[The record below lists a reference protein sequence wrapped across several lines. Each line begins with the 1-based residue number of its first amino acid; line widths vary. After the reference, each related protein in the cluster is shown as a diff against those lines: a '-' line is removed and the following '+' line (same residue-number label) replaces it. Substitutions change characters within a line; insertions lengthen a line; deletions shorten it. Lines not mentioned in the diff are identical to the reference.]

1 MPRPALRLAVE
12 LDGDGAHPAAWRRAA
27 HTPGELLSPRRLARA
42 AAAAENAGFTLVTL
56 DDSILPP
63 ASAAGPAGR
72 IGAVERAA
80 FVAAST
86 SVVGVAPVVATTYA
100 EPFHVSS
107 QLSSLDHVSVGRA
120 GWVVDAEEDPEASRA
135 WGRPLVEGAEA
146 LAREARDGVRVV
158 RDLWDSWEDDAVIR
172 SVATSRYLDRER
184 LHAIDFTGETYSVK
198 GPSIVPRPPQ
208 GRPVVLARPGLVP
221 AELTDVALVGGTTA
235 AETGAAGAAAKAAG
249 VPLAFAEIEV
259 ALDTARETAR
269 ERIADLERYAP
280 WEERPDRLRY
290 TGSAEG
296 LVALLAELAAHVDG
310 VRLFPLVLDEDLAVL
325 SRLVLPELFV
335 RRLAARPLPGTT
347 LRTSLGLPRP
357 LSRFATDT
365 DTVGATPVATTAAAL
380 VREEKR

>member
-27 HTPGELLSPRRLARA
+27 HAPGELLTARRLARTA
-42 AAAAENAGFTLVTL
+42 TAAENAGFTLVTL

-63 ASAAGPAGR
+63 ASGADPVGR

-86 SVVGVAPVVATTYA
+86 SVLGVAPVVATTYA

-107 QLSSLDHVSVGRA
+107 QVSSLDHLSAGRA
-120 GWVVDAEEDPEASRA
+120 GWVVGVEEDPAAARA
-135 WGRPLVEGAEA
+135 WGRPLVEGPEA
-146 LAREARDGVRVV
+146 RAREAHDGVRVV

-184 LHAIDFTGETYSVK
+184 LHSIDFTGETYSVK

-221 AELTDVALVGGTTA
+221 AELTDVALVGGPTA
-235 AETGAAGAAAKAAG
+235 AETGAAGEAATAAG

-259 ALDTARETAR
+259 ALDTPRETAR
-269 ERIADLERYAP
+269 ERIADLERYSP
-280 WEERPDRLRY
+280 WEERPARLRY
-290 TGSAEG
+290 TGSADG
-296 LVALLAELAAHVDG
+296 LVTLLAELSERVDG
-310 VRLFPLVLDEDLAVL
+310 VRLLPLVLDEDLSVL
-325 SRLVLPELFV
+325 SRLVLPALFV
-335 RRLAARPLPGTT
+335 RRLATRPLPGTT

-357 LSRFATDT
+357 VSRFATS
-365 DTVGATPVATTAAAL
+365 TAAGSGTAASTGTAL
-380 VREEKR
+380 VREETR

>member
-27 HTPGELLSPRRLARA
+27 HAPGDLLTPRRIART
-42 AAAAENAGFTLVTL
+42 AAAAENAGFTFVTL
-56 DDSILPP
+56 EDSILPP
-63 ASAAGPAGR
+63 AAGADPVGR
-72 IGAVERAA
+72 IGSVERAA

-86 SVVGVAPVVATTYA
+86 SVLGVAPVLATTYA

-107 QLSSLDHVSVGRA
+107 QLSSLDHISAGRS
-120 GWVVDAEEDPEASRA
+120 GWVVGVEEDPAAARA
-135 WGRPLVEGAEA
+135 WGRPLVEGSEA
-146 LAREARDGVRVV
+146 LAREARDGLRVV

-172 SVATSRYLDRER
+172 SVSTSRYLDRKR

-208 GRPVVLARPGLVP
+208 GRPVVLARHGLVP
-221 AELTDVALVGGTTA
+221 AGLTDVALVGAATA
-235 AETGAAGAAAKAAG
+235 AATGAAGEAAKAAG

-259 ALDTARETAR
+259 ALDTPRETAR
-269 ERIADLERYAP
+269 ERIADLERYSP

-290 TGSAEG
+290 TGSADG
-296 LVALLAELAAHVDG
+296 LVSLLAELSAHVDG
-310 VRLFPLVLDEDLAVL
+310 VRLLPLVLDEDLAVL

-335 RRLAARPLPGTT
+335 RRLATRPLPGTT

-357 LSRFATDT
+357 VSRFASGTDT
-365 DTVGATPVATTAAAL
+365 DAGREADDDADTL
-380 VREEKR
+380 VREETR